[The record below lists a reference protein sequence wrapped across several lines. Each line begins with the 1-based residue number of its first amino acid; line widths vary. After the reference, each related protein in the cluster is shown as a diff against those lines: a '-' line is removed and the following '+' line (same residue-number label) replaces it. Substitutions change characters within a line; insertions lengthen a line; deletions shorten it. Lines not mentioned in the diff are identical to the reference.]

1 MSIISTTHLNQF
13 PALYNHTS
21 TIARNIKTVTMP
33 SVRYYNQTAPF
44 WDFIANL
51 ESQAGDHPFFS
62 AYAPQAREDQ
72 PTSPS
77 GDTAHHEGPPPPPEP
92 HNFGG
97 PPPPRMSEGHPHD
110 HSAGETHQ
118 HGVHNGRHEGPGCGP
133 GWGRRQ
139 HGWGPR
145 RGGFGGPNHRG
156 RGGFPFG
163 GPGAFDI
170 NSIGQWFTEQLGF
183 DPVAATNAAT
193 ETTKSAN
200 TGGAKDFAPPCDVFD
215 TEDAYVVHL
224 SLPGAKKEDVGVNWD
239 ADKSELGVAGV
250 IYRPGDE
257 NFLKTLAMDER
268 QVGVFEK
275 KIRLGSRASPAN
287 VEVDSIAAKME
298 DGILIVTVPKSD
310 REYVE
315 IRKVDIE

>member
-1 MSIISTTHLNQF
+1 
-13 PALYNHTS
+13 
-21 TIARNIKTVTMP
+21 MP

-62 AYAPQAREDQ
+62 AYAPQTRESQ
-72 PTSPS
+72 PAPSS
-77 GDTAHHEGPPPPPEP
+77 GDTTHQEAPPPPPELRGS
-92 HNFGG
+92 GG
-97 PPPPRMSEGHPHD
+97 IPPPPQMSEAFSHGP
-110 HSAGETHQ
+110 SGGEAHQ
-118 HGVHNGRHEGPGCGP
+118 HGAHHGHHEGPGWGP
-133 GWGRRQ
+133 GRGRRQ
-139 HGWGPR
+139 HGWGAR
-145 RGGFGGPNHRG
+145 RGGFCGPNHPG
-156 RGGFPFG
+156 RGAFPFG
-163 GPGAFDI
+163 GSGAFDI

-183 DPVAATNAAT
+183 DPVAATNATSEAN
-193 ETTKSAN
+193 KSAN
-200 TGGAKDFAPPCDVFD
+200 TGAGKDFAPPCDVFD

-268 QVGVFEK
+268 QVGVFER

-287 VEVDSIAAKME
+287 VEVDTITAKME
-298 DGILIVTVPKSD
+298 DGILIVTVPKVD

-315 IRKVDIE
+315 IKKVDIE